1 MFSESLFKL
10 IGYVALG
17 WTAVGFV
24 GLLGLFVWDWLKKKI
39 W

>member
-10 IGYVALG
+10 IVYVALG
-17 WTAVGFV
+17 WTALAFV
-24 GLLGLFVWDWLKKKI
+24 ALLGLFVWDWLKKKI